1 MPKTIILALPTK
13 ASYNQYIFAC
23 MEIQYV
29 KNQEINR
36 LRYDNA
42 LKRSFNANIFAH
54 SWYLDQVCDDW
65 DLLVEGDYET
75 VCPIPLVKRMGIVR
89 VRQPRMAP
97 FLGVFASNHLP
108 AEKVIAILKTIPY
121 RNITITLNHLNR
133 LNHYKRK
140 QSVKVPVLDLITP
153 YKKISEKFSQTARE
167 AIARND
173 GTFVMR
179 SIRTDEYMFF
189 KKSLKKQNAIENMQL
204 MRIMNY
210 AIRYKS
216 AGIYSVYSPHNELIA
231 AVFLIKSNNRLF
243 LFDSAENQEG
253 HKRHGVFRAINHLI
267 ESNCETNLTLELPF
281 KCPPLD
287 SMINFDHHQ
296 CLKYKKGIF

>member
-1 MPKTIILALPTK
+1 
-13 ASYNQYIFAC
+13 
-23 MEIQYV
+23 MEIKYV

-42 LKRSFNANIFAH
+42 LKRSFNANVFAY
-54 SWYLDQVCDDW
+54 SWFLDLVCDEW

-75 VCPIPLVKRMGIVR
+75 VCPIPLIKKLGITR
-89 VRQPRMAP
+89 VRQPRLAP
-97 FLGVFASNHLP
+97 FLGVFSSKHLP
-108 AEKVIAILKTIPY
+108 AEKVSAILKTIPY
-121 RNITITLNHLNR
+121 RNVTLTLNHLNR
-133 LNHYKRK
+133 LSKYNRK

-153 YKKISEKFSQTARE
+153 YQKISEHFSREARE
-167 AIARND
+167 VLNQND

-179 SIRTDEYMFF
+179 SIRADEYMFF
-189 KKSLKKQNAIENMQL
+189 KRSLKKQGPIENMKL

-216 AGIYSVYSPHNELIA
+216 AGIYSVYSPRNELIA

-243 LFDSAENQEG
+243 LFDCAENQEG
-253 HKRHGVFRAINHLI
+253 QTRHGVFRAINHLI
-267 ESNCETNLTLELPF
+267 ETNCESNLTLELPF
-281 KCPPLD
+281 KCNCLD
-287 SMINFDHHQ
+287 SMINFDFHQ

>member
-1 MPKTIILALPTK
+1 
-13 ASYNQYIFAC
+13 

-42 LKRSFNANIFAH
+42 LKRSFNANVFAY
-54 SWYLDQVCDDW
+54 SWFLDLVCDEW

-75 VCPIPLVKRMGIVR
+75 VCPIPLIKKLGIVR
-89 VRQPRMAP
+89 VRQPRLAP
-97 FLGVFASNHLP
+97 FLGVFSSKHLP
-108 AEKVIAILKTIPY
+108 AEKVSAILKAIPY
-121 RNITITLNHLNR
+121 RNVTLTLNHLNR
-133 LNHYKRK
+133 LLKYNRK

-153 YKKISEKFSQTARE
+153 YQKISEHFTRE
-167 AIARND
+167 AKEVLNQND

-179 SIRTDEYMFF
+179 SIRADEYMFF
-189 KKSLKKQNAIENMQL
+189 KRSLKKQGPIENMKL

-216 AGIYSVYSPHNELIA
+216 AGIYSVYSPRNELIS

-243 LFDSAENQEG
+243 LFDCTENQEG
-253 HKRHGVFRAINHLI
+253 KTRHGVFRAINHLI
-267 ESNCETNLTLELPF
+267 ETNCESNLTLEVPF
-281 KCPPLD
+281 KCSPLD

-296 CLKYKKGIF
+296 CLKYKKGFFK